1 MKDSIKWIVPGLLC
15 IVIFSMTMMKS
26 PEDITNMLTHVTAQ
40 VKTFSV
46 ITHIIFLAVIVMGL
60 IFRKIRNSLFFLFIA
75 FLALSATIISII
87 YMILPNILIFGM
99 FFGLII
105 NAYLR
110 KQLNFELKN
119 QKPVNLAFGI
129 IGIVFGFWYLHWVD
143 SPVCLNALLYSPLGA
158 INCPTMVTICG
169 FLCLT
174 AKPRSVVLEATVA
187 LITLYFGFFGI
198 FRLGAYVDIVLIV
211 CALFMILRLGS
222 YLDFKETI
230 MDKNKTALS
239 VE

>member
-1 MKDSIKWIVPGLLC
+1 
-15 IVIFSMTMMKS
+15 
-26 PEDITNMLTHVTAQ
+26 
-40 VKTFSV
+40 
-46 ITHIIFLAVIVMGL
+46 
-60 IFRKIRNSLFFLFIA
+60 
-75 FLALSATIISII
+75 
-87 YMILPNILIFGM
+87 M